1 MLRPTITPGTHPI
14 EQGQYILPTLEI
26 NRLME
31 KIIQIIKDGGPGMI
45 VYGRPRL
52 GKTRATIFA
61 VSYLPAELETLIPI
75 FVADCKSYK
84 VPSAEKFYRDM
95 LHDFFFRF
103 ETKKDEVVL
112 RSPIVNLMHEKGE
125 RSNLRRVVLIM
136 DEAQKMTEWQYN
148 CLIDISNQLMRKMIR
163 MTIIS
168 IGQEQ
173 LVDRRSFFIAN
184 QKAHIVGRF
193 MPKEYEFKGIRS
205 VEELEYVLQS
215 YDESEYPTDSGWYFT
230 RFFFPESYDEG
241 KRLKDFGKLLFN
253 LFLEIRQEF
262 GITGKMELPMEYVAF
277 TIENALKTYG
287 ANGMGGDWLSMLEWR
302 DAISRSGYIDSELL
316 SEVKNIVPLKP
327 RKLRFFL
334 LMGSS
339 SCHLLMTRT

>member
-1 MLRPTITPGTHPI
+1 MDRPLIIPGTHPL

-52 GKTRATIFA
+52 GKTRATVYA
-61 VSYLPAELETLIPI
+61 VNYLPAELESPIPI

-84 VPSAEKFYRDM
+84 FPSAEKFYRDM
-95 LHDFFFRF
+95 LHDFKFRF

-112 RSPIVNLMHEKGE
+112 RNQIVNLMHERGE

-136 DEAQKMTEWQYN
+136 DEGQKMTEWQYN
-148 CLIDISNQLMRKMIR
+148 CLVDISNQLMRNRIR
-163 MTIIS
+163 MTIIT

-173 LVDRRSFFIAN
+173 LIERRSFFIAN

-193 MPKEYEFKGIRS
+193 MPTEYEFKGIRS

-215 YDESEYPTDSGWYFT
+215 YDESEFPADSCWYFT
-230 RFFFPESYDEG
+230 RFFFPESYEAG
-241 KRLKDFGKLLFN
+241 RRLKEFGKQLFN

-262 GITGKMELPMEYVAF
+262 GISGKMELPMEYVAF

-287 ANGMGGDWLSMLEWR
+287 VNGKREEWLSMLAWR
-302 DAISRSGYIDSELL
+302 DAINRSGYIDSE
-316 SEVKNIVPLKP
+316 VFMAVTKKQA
-327 RKLRFFL
+327 
-334 LMGSS
+334 
-339 SCHLLMTRT
+339 T